1 MNESEV
7 SNSEK
12 IGPLIGSVIIILIII
27 AGAFYL
33 FSIIKQ
39 KVDTQKATQETIT
52 ESTENQS
59 DEISEIEADIN
70 SIEVEN
76 LDAELEAL
84 QVEFQI

>member
-7 SNSEK
+7 NNSEK

-76 LDAELEAL
+76 LDTELEAL